1 MCGLVGFFDYRGPAT
16 INDMTQTINSMTA
29 TLVHR
34 GPDDSG
40 AWVDESAGI
49 ALGFRRLSILDLT
62 PTGHQPMVSADG
74 RYVLVLNGE
83 VYNYREL
90 RKELIQAGMAFRGG
104 ADTEVVLAAI
114 ALWGLSAAVR
124 RFNGM
129 FAFSIW
135 DRQERQLTLVRDRI
149 GIKPLYYG
157 WMGSILLFGSEL
169 KALRVHPAFQG
180 EIDRDALALYMRHNY
195 IVAPYTI
202 YKGVRKL
209 TPGTYL
215 TIKTDHPDKEATP
228 ETYWSARKVAE
239 AGMAAPFREST
250 DMAVEELDRLL
261 RASIRERMIA
271 DVPLGAFLSGGIDS
285 SVVVALMQ
293 AQSTRPVK
301 TFSIG
306 FTEEQFNEA
315 PYAKAVAAH
324 LGTDHTELYVTP
336 QQAMDV
342 IPRLPTLYDEPFA
355 DSSQIPT
362 FLVSEL
368 ARQHVTVSLSGDGG
382 DELFA
387 GYNRYEY
394 FWSQWGNREGVSAIS
409 QKSTEHALSFLFSD
423 RAKSWAAQL
432 LCLLPHD
439 TARSLRWRMESV
451 VSGIASNTTGKPE
464 TVYHMMLSHWQNPED
479 VVREAHEPLTPV
491 TDSRQWAELD
501 QFTHRMMF
509 LDLISYL
516 PDDILVKVDRASMGV
531 SLEARVPLLDDHRVV
546 EFAWRLPLDLKV
558 RDGQTKWILR
568 QVLNRY
574 VPRNLVER
582 PKMGF
587 GVPIDLWLRGPLR
600 DWAEDLL
607 NESRLRQEGWFNP
620 EPIREKW
627 QQHLSGKINW
637 AYLLWDVLMF
647 QAWKDVQGAGDMR
660 DE

>member
-1 MCGLVGFFDYRGPAT
+1 MCGFAGYFDCRAGTSASE
-16 INDMTQTINSMTA
+16 MTQTINLMST

-40 AWVDESAGI
+40 VWVDESAGI

-74 RYVLVLNGE
+74 RYVLVFNGE
-83 VYNYREL
+83 VYNYQAL

-104 ADTEVVLAAI
+104 ADTEVVLAAVVQ
-114 ALWGLSAAVR
+114 WGLSAAVR
-124 RFNGM
+124 RLNGM
-129 FAFSIW
+129 FAFAIW
-135 DRQERQLTLVRDRI
+135 DCRKRQLSLVRDRI

-157 WMGSILLFGSEL
+157 WAGSILLFGSEL
-169 KALRVHPAFQG
+169 KALRAHPAFQG

-209 TPGTYL
+209 LPGTYL
-215 TIKTDHPDKEATP
+215 TIKMDRPNRDAVPKV
-228 ETYWSARKVAE
+228 YWSARKVAE
-239 AGMAAPFREST
+239 SGMAAPFRGST
-250 DMAVEELDRLL
+250 DMAVEELDQLL
-261 RASIRERMIA
+261 RASVRERMIA

-285 SVVVALMQ
+285 SVIVALMQ
-293 AQSTRPVK
+293 AQSARPIR

-306 FTEEQFNEA
+306 FSEEKFNEA

-324 LGTDHTELYVTP
+324 LGTDHTELRVTP

-342 IPRLPTLYDEPFA
+342 IPRLPALYDEPFA

-394 FWSQWGNREGVSAIS
+394 FWSQWGNRNSGPSAGR
-409 QKSTEHALSFLFSD
+409 KSKEHALALLFSD
-423 RAKSWAAQL
+423 WTKSWAARTLGLMPYDAGQWFRRQMKSAAYGL
-432 LCLLPHD
+432 
-439 TARSLRWRMESV
+439 
-451 VSGIASNTTGKPE
+451 ASNMTGMPE
-464 TVYHMMLSHWQNPED
+464 TVYRMMLSHWQNPED

-491 TDSRQWAELD
+491 TDSRLWAELD
-501 QFTHRMMF
+501 HFTHRMMF

-531 SLEARVPLLDDHRVV
+531 SLEARVPFLDDHRVV
-546 EFAWRLPLDLKV
+546 EFAWHLPLDLKV

-568 QVLNRY
+568 KVLDRY
-574 VPRNLVER
+574 VPRSLVER

-587 GVPIDLWLRGPLR
+587 GVPIDQWLRGPLR

-627 QQHLSGKINW
+627 QQHLSGKIDW

-647 QAWKDVQGAGDMR
+647 QAWSREYAS
-660 DE
+660 